1 MATDSTKGAD
11 PRLVAPIACGFL
23 VVLAL
28 HQYNEYYG
36 EMVALSTLRLVTLWI
51 GVIMSWI
58 ASFLSGRKCE
68 SLWEKV
74 MIGVGQCIV
83 LGFIV
88 CDMLYLSTN
97 NAMYD
102 TILLVASCVVCVLE
116 VVASVILLVKMYKD
130 KNTNVLYRHR
140 VLLAHFPLIIVS
152 AIV

>member
-1 MATDSTKGAD
+1 MVTNSTKGAA

-28 HQYNEYYG
+28 HQYNEYYS
-36 EMVALSTLRLVTLWI
+36 EMPELSTLRLVTLWI

-68 SLWEKV
+68 CLWEKV
-74 MIGVGQCIV
+74 MIGVGQCVV

-97 NAMYD
+97 NAIYH
-102 TILLVASCVVCVLE
+102 TILLVASCIVCVLI
-116 VVASVILLVKMYKD
+116 VVAGVILLVKISKD
-130 KNTNVLYRHR
+130 KNTDVLYRHR
-140 VLLAHFPLIIVS
+140 VLLAHFPLVLVQYVI
-152 AIV
+152 

>member
-1 MATDSTKGAD
+1 MATDSTKNAD
-11 PRLVAPIACGFL
+11 PRLAAPIACGFL

-28 HQYNEYYG
+28 HQYNEYYS
-36 EMVALSTLRLVTLWI
+36 EMPELGTLRLVTLWI

-68 SLWEKV
+68 CLWEKV
-74 MIGVGQCIV
+74 LIGVGQCIV

-97 NAMYD
+97 KEIYD
-102 TILLVASCVVCVLE
+102 TILLVASCIVCVLI
-116 VVASVILLVKMYKD
+116 VVASVMLSVKMYKD

-140 VLLAHFPLIIVS
+140 VLLAHFPLVLVQYVI
-152 AIV
+152 

>member
-1 MATDSTKGAD
+1 MATDSTKNANSH
-11 PRLVAPIACGFL
+11 LAAPIACGFL

-28 HQYNEYYG
+28 HQYNEYYS
-36 EMVALSTLRLVTLWI
+36 EMPELSTLRLVVLWI

-74 MIGVGQCIV
+74 MIGIGQCIV

-102 TILLVASCVVCVLE
+102 TILLVASCVVCVLI
-116 VVASVILLVKMYKD
+116 VVASVMLSVKMYKD
-130 KNTNVLYRHR
+130 KNSDVLYRHR
-140 VLLAHFPLIIVS
+140 VLLAHFPLVLVQYVI
-152 AIV
+152 

>member
-1 MATDSTKGAD
+1 MVTKQAA
-11 PRLVAPIACGFL
+11 PHLAAPIACGFL

-28 HQYNEYYG
+28 HQYNEYYS
-36 EMVALSTLRLVTLWI
+36 EMPELGTLRLVTLWI

-58 ASFLSGRKCE
+58 ASFLSGRKCGC
-68 SLWEKV
+68 LWEKV

-97 NAMYD
+97 KAIYD

-116 VVASVILLVKMYKD
+116 VLTSVILLIKMYKD
-130 KNTNVLYRHR
+130 KNIDVLYRHR
-140 VLLAHFPLIIVS
+140 VLLAHFPLAIVS

>member
-1 MATDSTKGAD
+1 MVTKQAA
-11 PRLVAPIACGFL
+11 PHLAAPIACGFL

-36 EMVALSTLRLVTLWI
+36 EMVALSTLRLVVLWI

-74 MIGVGQCIV
+74 MIGIGQCIV

-97 NAMYD
+97 KAIYD
-102 TILLVASCVVCVLE
+102 TILLVASCVVCVLI
-116 VVASVILLVKMYKD
+116 VVASVMLSVKMYKD
-130 KNTNVLYRHR
+130 KNTDVLYRHR